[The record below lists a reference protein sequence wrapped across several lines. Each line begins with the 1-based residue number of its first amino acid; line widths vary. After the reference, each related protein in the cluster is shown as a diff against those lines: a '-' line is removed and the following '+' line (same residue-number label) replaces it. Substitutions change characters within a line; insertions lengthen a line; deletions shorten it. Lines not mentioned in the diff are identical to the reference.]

1 MRQVTAGAVVLA
13 WKKPQSLQ
21 AEPSF
26 DVSDADDSGSRS
38 LAMST
43 TGSSWG
49 SSSPTT
55 ALARCSL
62 VRMYFSGIS
71 PESEVKASSVIPSL
85 WTILLL
91 AASIVPLLL
100 QEIIAKAFTLC
111 SITINLKKR
120 NRSYALQCLCLV
132 TASYI

>member
-26 DVSDADDSGSRS
+26 AVSDADDSGSRS

-71 PESEVKASSVIPSL
+71 PELEVKASSVIPSL

-91 AASIVPLLL
+91 AASIVPLLRPPL
-100 QEIIAKAFTLC
+100 RFGTEPHGCL
-111 SITINLKKR
+111 SIGSHNFYLIEPLR
-120 NRSYALQCLCLV
+120 
-132 TASYI
+132 